1 VAFKLKIKMNV
12 NSKQQHPD
20 KSVNGSVS
28 SLDESFNFELWARAV
43 KPQLLAIVK
52 KNDECKIIP
61 QNFL

>member
-1 VAFKLKIKMNV
+1 MNV